1 MLVLGGWSWTL
12 QEQDKRAMW
21 GPLWEVTKGY
31 SEEKPVGEDRKG
43 EAGRTGEEKEKR

>member
-31 SEEKPVGEDRKG
+31 REEKPVGEDRKG